1 MVLLKAFIKFL
12 LMLSIVIVE
21 YLRTDSSE
29 QCLANVKLIWHYFK
43 QLILDF
49 FFDKFKFYLNLHH
62 NKMFL

>member
-1 MVLLKAFIKFL
+1 
-12 LMLSIVIVE
+12 MLSIVIVE